1 MCCDIGYYFDS
12 TVISIKKCCA
22 IINVIHTLQG
32 LNKSSARKA
41 VVTGIQGIQTE
52 LQESW
57 KVTYPELDDKEKPYL
72 LASQFSFERLHEV
85 RVTDLQF
92 CVETFYIEAIVPF

>member
-1 MCCDIGYYFDS
+1 MFANYIDY
-12 TVISIKKCCA
+12 
-22 IINVIHTLQG
+22 TLQG

-52 LQESW
+52 LQDSW
-57 KVTYPELDDKEKPYL
+57 KATYPESDDKEKPYL

-85 RVTDLQF
+85 NALQ
-92 CVETFYIEAIVPF
+92 I